1 MTNANEHLLARR
13 KDILDAAKKVF
24 ESAGYAAT
32 KMETVAQEA
41 GIAKGSIYN
50 YFKSKHDLF
59 RTIFLEDL
67 PDCQA
72 DVEELFDS
80 NKSATDRLQ
89 LMLDLWYARL
99 YERKRMGRLILEFW
113 ATAARGEQ
121 EDLATGFSKMYSHWR
136 GRLAE
141 LIRQGVAAGE
151 FRPHVNVEAAAS
163 LILAVVDGIWL
174 QTLLDVQM
182 VVDEEYVA
190 ALKRSIMKG
199 LTAPEVAVNPIIAGV
214 K

>member
-1 MTNANEHLLARR
+1 MTASEHLVARR

-24 ESAGYAAT
+24 EAAGYAST
-32 KMETVAQEA
+32 KMESVAAQA

-59 RTIFLEDL
+59 KTIFLEDL

-72 DVEELFDS
+72 QVEEVLDS
-80 NKSATDRLQ
+80 PKSATDKLQ

-99 YERKRMGRLILEFW
+99 HEQKRMGRLILEFW
-113 ATAARGEQ
+113 ATAARGQQ
-121 EDLATGFSKMYSHWR
+121 EDLAEGFRKMYSHWR

-141 LIRQGVAAGE
+141 LITQGIANGE
-151 FRPHVNVEAAAS
+151 FRPHVNVQAAAA

-174 QTLLDVQM
+174 QTLLDVGM
-182 VVDEEYVA
+182 VVDEAFITE
-190 ALKRSIMKG
+190 LKKGIMKG
-199 LTAPEVAVNPIIAGV
+199 LTSPEVVVNPVTTGAA
-214 K
+214 